1 MTIWNPESRPLTVS
15 EMTDNAE
22 YILGYLLGH
31 GWTRN
36 AICGMLGN
44 MQSES
49 SINPARWQSD
59 NVGNTSGGLGLVQ
72 WTPATKYLDWCS
84 SNSLDYRQMDSG
96 LGRILYEVDNHLQ
109 WISTSSYP
117 MSFSEFTHS
126 TDTPENLAEAFIT
139 NYERPADPTQPARQT
154 QARYWWDNLSGT
166 GTIDPGGGGGGGT
179 TPNKQKELIT
189 LLLSDT
195 LNGWKW

>member
-1 MTIWNPESRPLTVS
+1 MTIYNPESRPLTMD
-15 EMTDNAE
+15 EMTSNSE
-22 YILGYLLGH
+22 YILGYLSGH

-49 SINPARWQSD
+49 TINPARWQSD
-59 NVGNTSGGLGLVQ
+59 DVGNTSGGLGLVQ
-72 WTPATKYLDWCS
+72 WTPATNYLDWCTA
-84 SNSLDYRQMDSG
+84 NSLDYRQMDSG
-96 LGRILYEVDNHLQ
+96 LGRILYEVDNGLQ

-117 MSFSEFTHS
+117 MTFTEFTHS

-139 NYERPADPTQPARQT
+139 NYERPADPTQPIRQT

-166 GTIDPGGGGGGGT
+166 GTIDPGGGGT
-179 TPNKQKELIT
+179 SPPSDKNKQLIS
-189 LLLSDT
+189 LLLTDT